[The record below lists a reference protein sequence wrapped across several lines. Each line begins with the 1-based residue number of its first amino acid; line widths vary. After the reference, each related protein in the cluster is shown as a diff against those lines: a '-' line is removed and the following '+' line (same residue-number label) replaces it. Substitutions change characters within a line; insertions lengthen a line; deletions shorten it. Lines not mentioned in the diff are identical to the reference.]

1 MHESPF
7 PILIRQSE
15 IRYRSGV
22 NRNIYSIPRISSPQL
37 LQNNVVENNCYE
49 PKIHTPNHHGTSTR
63 QAVATVIT
71 IFVVSLL
78 ALLYIYMKFP
88 ELQESEQQHLKIP
101 WDIEDAKRLGQVL
114 DRYKEKYYFEVLLA
128 VFVTYI
134 FLQTFAIPG
143 SISLSI
149 LSGFL
154 FPFPLALVLVCF
166 CSATG
171 ASLCYLLSYFL
182 GRRIVYKYFPEK
194 ASQWAAVVN
203 KHRSNL
209 LNYLLFL
216 RVTPFL
222 PNWFI
227 NIVSPVIDVPLFPF
241 WLGTF
246 FGVAPPSFV
255 AIQAGQTLY
264 KLSASSDAWSWTSVI
279 LLAVFAILSLVP
291 VLLKK
296 QLRDKFE

>member
-1 MHESPF
+1 
-7 PILIRQSE
+7 
-15 IRYRSGV
+15 
-22 NRNIYSIPRISSPQL
+22 
-37 LQNNVVENNCYE
+37 
-49 PKIHTPNHHGTSTR
+49 
-63 QAVATVIT
+63 
-71 IFVVSLL
+71 
-78 ALLYIYMKFP
+78 MKFP

>member
-1 MHESPF
+1 MMGTQSTEGDVPVQCFEITSSFPTSRSSSSYIMHESPF

-154 FPFPLALVLVCF
+154 FPFPLALVLV
-166 CSATG
+166 
-171 ASLCYLLSYFL
+171 
-182 GRRIVYKYFPEK
+182 
-194 ASQWAAVVN
+194 N